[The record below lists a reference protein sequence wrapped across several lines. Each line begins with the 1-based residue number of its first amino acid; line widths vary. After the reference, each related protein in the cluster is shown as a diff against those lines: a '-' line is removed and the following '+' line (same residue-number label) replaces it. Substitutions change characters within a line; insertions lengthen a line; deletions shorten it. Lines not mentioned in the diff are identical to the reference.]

1 MRTASRFLILPIA
14 AVLLAACERHSPTM
28 NAPMPEP
35 LRLSSPDASFR
46 ISEAERARIPK
57 DMFDADAL
65 ERLLAEVRPDMRAEI
80 LEHFL
85 LNGRP
90 GHLTAVND
98 PALQPLLEA
107 VWAPLWRNATDEEI
121 EADIY
126 GLPGRKITKERRE
139 TARRNAADPRQ
150 GHDNR

>member
-1 MRTASRFLILPIA
+1 MRTCFRFPILTIA
-14 AVLLAACERHSPTM
+14 AVLFAACERHSPTL

-35 LRLSSPDASFR
+35 LRLSSPDPGFR

-65 ERLLAEVRPDMRAEI
+65 ERLLAEVRPDMRTEI

-85 LNGRP
+85 VKGRP
-90 GHLTAVND
+90 GHITAIND

-126 GLPGRKITKERRE
+126 GLPGRDIARERRE
-139 TARRNAADPRQ
+139 TARRNAPDPR
-150 GHDNR
+150 